1 MRVIETADLRKTF
14 RSYEFFNIKNVEAL
28 AGVNLSVDKGEIFGL
43 LGPNGAGKTTLVKI
57 LLGICYSSGGGARL
71 FGHSVRR
78 SASRASVGY
87 LPENHKYPTF
97 LKGRHVM
104 RYYAAL
110 SGMTGGSRNRRIDEL
125 LEMVRMKE
133 WANTKMGKY
142 SKGMQQRVGMAVA
155 MVANPDL
162 LVLDEPTDGVDPIGR
177 KEIRDILLELKSEG
191 KTIFLNS
198 HLLSEVEL
206 VCDRIAI
213 LNKGKVVTEGT
224 VDDLTDMGNAYAL
237 ELQEPPPGLRDI
249 LRGKGISVRDG
260 GDDEILVDVLDLPS
274 LNAVIDHVRSQGILI
289 RSIRRKRLSL
299 EEMFIDVI
307 GKEGGAGVR

>member
-14 RSYEFFNIKNVEAL
+14 RSFEFFGVKRVEAL
-28 AGVNLSVDKGEIFGL
+28 GGVNLSVDKGEIFGL

-57 LLGICYSSGGGARL
+57 LLGICYSSRGGAKL

-78 SASRASVGY
+78 AASRASVGY

-97 LKGRHVM
+97 LKGQQVM

-110 SGMTGGSRNRRIDEL
+110 SGMPLYGRRKRIDEL
-125 LEMVRMKE
+125 LKLMRMKE
-133 WANTKMGKY
+133 WAGTRMGKY

-155 MVANPDL
+155 MVADPEL

-177 KEIRDILLELKSEG
+177 KEIRDILLELKAQG

-213 LNKGKVVTEGT
+213 LNKGKVVTEGS
-224 VDDLTDMGNAYAL
+224 VDALTDVGNTFAL
-237 ELQEPPPGLRDI
+237 ELEEPPPGL
-249 LRGKGISVRDG
+249 LEMLQSKGIAVRGDG
-260 GDDEILVDVLDLPS
+260 NGELLVDVPDLAE
-274 LNAVIDHVRSQGILI
+274 LNAVIDYLRSQSILI
-289 RSIRRKRLSL
+289 RSIRRKRISL
-299 EEMFIDVI
+299 EDMFIDVI